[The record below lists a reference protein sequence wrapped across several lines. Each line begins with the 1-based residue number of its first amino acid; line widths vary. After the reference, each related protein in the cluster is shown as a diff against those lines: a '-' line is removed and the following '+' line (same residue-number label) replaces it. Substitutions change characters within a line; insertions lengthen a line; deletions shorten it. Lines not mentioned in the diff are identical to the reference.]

1 MYEPYIDYGLRCG
14 VQILFGFLLTAP
26 FTTRFART
34 TTTLRGLQERHA
46 HAARRVSAARSESAS
61 VSEWRRRVVRRGG
74 HDSQGSASGCGGLRP
89 GD

>member
-1 MYEPYIDYGLRCG
+1 MYDPSIDYGLRRG
-14 VQILFGFLLTAP
+14 VQILFGFRLTAP
-26 FTTRFART
+26 FSMRFARAT
-34 TTTLRGLQERHA
+34 ATLRGLREQHA
-46 HAARRVSAARSESAS
+46 HAARRVGAARSESAS